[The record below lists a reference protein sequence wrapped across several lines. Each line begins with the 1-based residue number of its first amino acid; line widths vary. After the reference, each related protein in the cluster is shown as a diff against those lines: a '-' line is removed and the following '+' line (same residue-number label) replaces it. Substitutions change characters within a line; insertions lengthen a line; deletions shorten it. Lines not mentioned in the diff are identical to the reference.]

1 MNKKRSRK
9 QFPME
14 NEKKLREH
22 HPIKQTPVREPVNK
36 PLCPFCGLPIAK
48 PRELAPHRPGEMP
61 VGSCSC
67 GAVYACDVTGH
78 NLGAAFIEALVFGC
92 NQDWDLAWGLLPE
105 EDYLE
110 RLVEHYDYDSHLIV
124 PEGFYEGRRVT
135 GALYFV
141 RLQADIREVTGPG
154 VQRKLREAATPGADR
169 PGDWHP
175 AGARKYSKREITQ
188 LVKEYH
194 FETLVDIARQDRR
207 VLGDLQ
213 RLLCSGDALLRLQA
227 ADILGRAAA
236 VYATGAPEIIANLL
250 QRLLA
255 SVSDPGAAS
264 WGAVDAMGEI
274 IANAPATFAGYIPQL
289 YPFLEDKT
297 LRPRVLRALGRIAG
311 VKPGLLQRAALH
323 FLTFLRDP
331 DPETRGY
338 AAWLLGILR
347 TEAAREDLKGLLDD
361 RQVVA
366 VYHNGAIDEKTVGEL
381 AAAALDR
388 LAGA

>member
-1 MNKKRSRK
+1 M
-9 QFPME
+9 QQT
-14 NEKKLREH
+14 
-22 HPIKQTPVREPVNK
+22 PIKEPVSE

-48 PRELAPHRPGEMP
+48 PRDLATRRPGEMP

-110 RLVEHYDYDSHLIV
+110 KLLEHYDYDSHLIV
-124 PEGFYEGRRVT
+124 PEGVYEGRRVT

-141 RLQADIREVTGPG
+141 RLQPDIREVTGPG
-154 VQRKLREAATPGADR
+154 VQKKLREAATPAVDK
-169 PGDWHP
+169 PNNWHP
-175 AGARKYSKREITQ
+175 AGVKKYGKREITQ
-188 LVKEYH
+188 LVREYRH
-194 FETLVDIARQDRR
+194 ETLLDIARQDRR

-255 SVSDPGAAS
+255 SVTDPGAAA
-264 WGAVDAMGEI
+264 WGAIDAIGEI
-274 IANAPATFAGYIPQL
+274 IANAPSIFAGYIPQL
-289 YPFLEDKT
+289 YPFLGDKT
-297 LRPRVLRALGRIAG
+297 LRPRVLRALSMIAR
-311 VKPGLLQRAALH
+311 VKPELLYRSALH
-323 FLTFLRDP
+323 FLAFLKDP

-338 AAWLLGILR
+338 SAWLLGILR

-366 VYHNGAIDEKTVGEL
+366 VYHNGAINEKTVAEL
-381 AAAALDR
+381 AAAALNR